1 VVGAPQRRQA
11 VRFLQERTLSQRRGC
26 ALVSIGRSSVRYE
39 VQPRDDEYLASRL
52 REFAEEHKRYGYRQA
67 WAQFR
72 GKGMRVNHKRVYRIW
87 RKEGLALPRRRRPR
101 PRSKTSSSVPVK
113 AEYPNHVWTYDF
125 MQDATA
131 DSRKLR
137 LLTLIDEFTRENL
150 AIEMDRNMPAKAVIT
165 VLDRVMADRGTPK
178 FLRSDNGP
186 EFIAKAVKSWLRVR
200 KVQPYYIDPG
210 CPWQNAFGESF
221 NARFRDECLNMEV
234 FHSVAETR
242 IIVQRWRRHYN
253 QERRHS
259 SLGYLTPV
267 EFRLKWEQEHSNG
280 LGPNPQSLSL
290 LGLPVGQDLECNKV
304 KGQSQKPCPTVQS
317 PASALESHS
326 CVALS
331 SARAEN
337 SLSLEQEMAN
347 EILKRITQ
355 EGES

>member
-1 VVGAPQRRQA
+1 V
-11 VRFLQERTLSQRRGC
+11 
-26 ALVSIGRSSVRYE
+26 LVNISRSSVRYE
-39 VQPRDDEYLASRL
+39 VHGRDDEGLAGRL
-52 REFAEEHKRYGYRQA
+52 RAFAEENKRYGYRQA

-72 GKGMRVNHKRVYRIW
+72 GEGMRVNHKRVYRIW
-87 RKEGLALPRRRRPR
+87 RKEGLALPRRRKRPR
-101 PRSKTSSSVPVK
+101 PKTSNSVPVR

-125 MQDATA
+125 MQDATEEG
-131 DSRKLR
+131 RKLR

-150 AIEMDRNMPAKAVIT
+150 AIELDRRMPAKAVLA
-165 VLDRVMADRGTPK
+165 VLDRVMAERGTPK

-186 EFIAKAVKSWLRVR
+186 EFIAKAVKSWLKSRE
-200 KVQPYYIDPG
+200 VQPYYIEPG

-234 FHSVAETR
+234 FCSVAEAR
-242 IIVQRWRRHYN
+242 VIVRRWRRHYN

-267 EFRLKWEQEHSNG
+267 EFRLHWEQEHGNG
-280 LGPNPQSLSL
+280 SASLPSPMSLSHF
-290 LGLPVGQDLECNKV
+290 GLPVGQDLELHKAN
-304 KGQSQKPCPTVQS
+304 GQSQKPCPTVQS

-337 SLSLEQEMAN
+337 SLPLEVGTAN
-347 EILKRITQ
+347 EVLNRITKK
-355 EGES
+355 EES